1 MGQHEPP
8 TNRSFYLSLG
18 ASTLRFLIII
28 ALVVGGIVVIDQ
40 AFPAADTG
48 GGGATAP
55 LDGGVGVTGATGE
68 TGGTGATGP
77 AAETGNQEEPAP
89 SPEVIGVRI
98 AVFNGAGASG
108 LASATQTLLEDEGYI
123 AVQDPADAPAP
134 YPVTTI
140 YYRAPKDEVEA
151 EALANSFFGDLDDV
165 EIVRL
170 EPGTANIDRTAQLAI
185 FRGDDYATLTAD

>member
-28 ALVVGGIVVIDQ
+28 ALVVGGIIVIDQ
-40 AFPAADTG
+40 AFPAVDTG
-48 GGGATAP
+48 EGATAP
-55 LDGGVGVTGATGE
+55 LDGGVDVTGPTGE
-68 TGGTGATGP
+68 TEPTGP
-77 AAETGNQEEPAP
+77 TAETGGQEPAP

-108 LASATQTLLEDEGYI
+108 LAADTQTLLEDEGYI

-140 YYRAPKDEVEA
+140 YFRAPKDEVEA
-151 EALANSFFGDLDDV
+151 EYLANSFFEDLDGV

-185 FRGDDYATLTAD
+185 FLGDDYATLTAD

>member
-1 MGQHEPP
+1 MGEHGPP

-48 GGGATAP
+48 DGATAP
-55 LDGGVGVTGATGE
+55 LDGGVDVTGPTGE
-68 TGGTGATGP
+68 TEPTGP
-77 AAETGNQEEPAP
+77 TAETGGQQQPEP
-89 SPEVIGVRI
+89 SPQVIGVRI

-151 EALANSFFGDLDDV
+151 EYLATSFFGDLDDV

-185 FRGDDYATLTAD
+185 FLGDDYATLTAD

>member
-8 TNRSFYLSLG
+8 THRSFYLSLG
-18 ASTLRFLIII
+18 ASTLRFIILI

-40 AFPAADTG
+40 AFPAVES

-55 LDGGVGVTGATGE
+55 LDGGVDVTGPTGE
-68 TGGTGATGP
+68 TEPTGP
-77 AAETGNQEEPAP
+77 TAETGQEPAP
-89 SPEVIGVRI
+89 SPQVLGVRI

-108 LASATQTLLEDEGYI
+108 LAGETQLALEEEGYI

-140 YYRAPKDEVEA
+140 YFRAPKDEIEA
-151 EALANSFFGDLDDV
+151 DYLARSFFGDLDDV

-170 EPGTANIDRTAQLAI
+170 EPGTANIDRSAQLAI
-185 FRGDDYATLTAD
+185 FLGDDYATLTAD

>member
-1 MGQHEPP
+1 MGEHEPP

-18 ASTLRFLIII
+18 ASALRFIIVI

-48 GGGATAP
+48 DGATAP
-55 LDGGVGVTGATGE
+55 LDGGVDVTGPTGE
-68 TGGTGATGP
+68 TAEPTGP
-77 AAETGNQEEPAP
+77 TAETGREPAP
-89 SPEVIGVRI
+89 SPQVIGVRI

-108 LASATQTLLEDEGYI
+108 LAADTQTLLEEEGYI

-140 YYRAPKDEVEA
+140 YYRAPKDEIEA
-151 EALANSFFGDLDDV
+151 EYLANSFFEDLDGV
-165 EIVRL
+165 EVVRL
-170 EPGTANIDRTAQLAI
+170 EPGTANIDRTAQLAV
-185 FRGDDYATLTAD
+185 FLGDDYATLTAD

>member
-55 LDGGVGVTGATGE
+55 LDGGVEVTGATGE
-68 TGGTGATGP
+68 TGETEPTGP
-77 AAETGNQEEPAP
+77 AAETGNEEPAP
-89 SPEVIGVRI
+89 SPKVIGVRI

-108 LASATQTLLEDEGYI
+108 LAADTQTLLEDQGYI

-140 YYRAPKDEVEA
+140 YYRAPKDEIEA
-151 EALANSFFGDLDDV
+151 EYLANSFFEDLDGV
-165 EIVRL
+165 EIMRL

-185 FRGDDYATLTAD
+185 FLGDDYAALTAD

>member
-18 ASTLRFLIII
+18 ASALRFIIII

-48 GGGATAP
+48 DGGATAP
-55 LDGGVGVTGATGE
+55 LDGGVVTGPTGE
-68 TGGTGATGP
+68 TEPTGP
-77 AAETGNQEEPAP
+77 TAETGNQEPAP

-108 LASATQTLLEDEGYI
+108 LAADTQTLLEDEGYI

-140 YYRAPKDEVEA
+140 YYRAPKDEIEA
-151 EALANSFFGDLDDV
+151 EYLANSFFEDLDGV

-170 EPGTANIDRTAQLAI
+170 EPGTANIDRSAQLAI
-185 FRGDDYATLTAD
+185 FLGDDYATLTAD

>member
-18 ASTLRFLIII
+18 ASTLRFIIII

-40 AFPAADTG
+40 AFPAADSG
-48 GGGATAP
+48 DGATAP
-55 LDGGVGVTGATGE
+55 LNGGVDVTGPTGE
-68 TGGTGATGP
+68 TEPTGP
-77 AAETGNQEEPAP
+77 TAETGGQEPAP
-89 SPEVIGVRI
+89 SPQVIGVRI

-108 LASATQTLLEDEGYI
+108 LAADTQTLLEEDGYI

-140 YYRAPKDEVEA
+140 YYRAPKDEIEA
-151 EALANSFFGDLDDV
+151 EYLANSFFEDLDDV

-170 EPGTANIDRTAQLAI
+170 EPGTANIDRTVQLAI
-185 FRGDDYATLTAD
+185 FLGDDYATRTAD

>member
-8 TNRSFYLSLG
+8 TDRSFYLSLG
-18 ASTLRFLIII
+18 ASTLRFIIII

-48 GGGATAP
+48 GDGATAP
-55 LDGGVGVTGATGE
+55 LDGGVDVTAPTGE
-68 TGGTGATGP
+68 TEATGP
-77 AAETGNQEEPAP
+77 AGDTAEEEPAP
-89 SPEVIGVRI
+89 SPQVIGVRI

-108 LASATQTLLEDEGYI
+108 LASETQLALVDKGYI

-140 YYRAPKDEVEA
+140 YYRAPKDEIEA
-151 EALANSFFGDLDDV
+151 EYLANSFFKGLEDV
-165 EIVRL
+165 EIARL
-170 EPGTANIDRTAQLAI
+170 EPGTANIDRQAQLAI
-185 FRGDDYATLTAD
+185 FLGDDYASLTAE

>member
-1 MGQHEPP
+1 MARHEPP

-18 ASTLRFLIII
+18 ASTLRFAIIV

-48 GGGATAP
+48 DGATAP
-55 LDGGVGVTGATGE
+55 LNDGVEVTGPTGE
-68 TGGTGATGP
+68 TEPTGP
-77 AAETGNQEEPAP
+77 TAETGGQQPAP
-89 SPEVIGVRI
+89 SPQVIGVRI

-108 LASATQTLLEDEGYI
+108 LAADTQSLLEEEGYI

-140 YYRAPKDEVEA
+140 YYRAPKDEIEA
-151 EALANSFFGDLDDV
+151 EYLANSFFEDLDGV

-170 EPGTANIDRTAQLAI
+170 EPGTANVDRMAQLAI
-185 FRGDDYATLTAD
+185 FLGDDYATLTAD

>member
-1 MGQHEPP
+1 MGEHEPP

-18 ASTLRFLIII
+18 ASTLRFIIII

-48 GGGATAP
+48 DGGTTAP
-55 LDGGVGVTGATGE
+55 LDGGVDVTRPTGE
-68 TGGTGATGP
+68 TEPTGP
-77 AAETGNQEEPAP
+77 TAETGTQEPAP

-108 LASATQTLLEDEGYI
+108 LASNTQLLLEDAGYI

-140 YYRAPKDEVEA
+140 YYRAPKDEIEA
-151 EALANSFFGDLDDV
+151 EYLATSFFGDLDDV
-165 EIVRL
+165 VIERL

-185 FRGDDYATLTAD
+185 FLGDDYATLTAD

>member
-1 MGQHEPP
+1 MGEHGPP

-48 GGGATAP
+48 DGATAP
-55 LDGGVGVTGATGE
+55 LDGGVDVTGPTGE
-68 TGGTGATGP
+68 TEPTGP
-77 AAETGNQEEPAP
+77 TAETGGEQQPEP
-89 SPEVIGVRI
+89 SPQVIGVRI

-108 LASATQTLLEDEGYI
+108 LAADTQTLLEDEGYI

-151 EALANSFFGDLDDV
+151 DALANSFFGDLDGV

-185 FRGDDYATLTAD
+185 FLGDDYATLTAD

>member
-18 ASTLRFLIII
+18 ASTLRFIIII

-48 GGGATAP
+48 DGGATAP
-55 LDGGVGVTGATGE
+55 LDDGVDVTGPTGE
-68 TGGTGATGP
+68 TEPTGP
-77 AAETGNQEEPAP
+77 TAETGNQEPAP
-89 SPEVIGVRI
+89 SPQVIGVRI

-108 LASATQTLLEDEGYI
+108 LAADTQTLLEDEGYI

-140 YYRAPKDEVEA
+140 YFRAPKDEIEA
-151 EALANSFFGDLDDV
+151 EHLANSFFEDLDGV

-185 FRGDDYATLTAD
+185 FLGDDYATLTAD

>member
-8 TNRSFYLSLG
+8 TDRSFYLSLG
-18 ASTLRFLIII
+18 ASTLRFIIII

-48 GGGATAP
+48 DGGATAP
-55 LDGGVGVTGATGE
+55 LDGGVEVTGTTGE
-68 TGGTGATGP
+68 TGETGATGP
-77 AAETGNQEEPAP
+77 TAETGNQEEPAP

-108 LASATQTLLEDEGYI
+108 LAADTQTLLEDEGYI

-140 YYRAPKDEVEA
+140 YYRAPKDEIEA
-151 EALANSFFGDLDDV
+151 EYLANSFFEDLDGV

-185 FRGDDYATLTAD
+185 FLGDDYATLTAD

>member
-18 ASTLRFLIII
+18 ASTLRFIII
-28 ALVVGGIVVIDQ
+28 VALVVGGVVVIDQ

-48 GGGATAP
+48 DGGGPTTP
-55 LDGGVGVTGATGE
+55 LDGGIDTTGPTGE
-68 TGGTGATGP
+68 TEPTGP
-77 AAETGNQEEPAP
+77 TAETGNPEPAP

-108 LASATQTLLEDEGYI
+108 LAADTQTLLEDEGYI

-140 YYRAPKDEVEA
+140 YYRAPKDEIEA
-151 EALANSFFGDLDDV
+151 EYLATSFFGDLDDV
-165 EIVRL
+165 VIERL

-185 FRGDDYATLTAD
+185 FLGDDYATLTAD

>member
-18 ASTLRFLIII
+18 ASTLRFIIII

-40 AFPAADTG
+40 AFPAAETG
-48 GGGATAP
+48 DGGATAP
-55 LDGGVGVTGATGE
+55 LDGGVDVTGPTGE
-68 TGGTGATGP
+68 TGEPTGP
-77 AAETGNQEEPAP
+77 TAETGNQEPAR
-89 SPEVIGVRI
+89 SPQVIGVRI

-108 LASATQTLLEDEGYI
+108 LAADTQTLLEDEGYI

-151 EALANSFFGDLDDV
+151 EFLANSFFEDLDGV

-185 FRGDDYATLTAD
+185 FLGDDYATLTAD

>member
-1 MGQHEPP
+1 MGEHEPP

-18 ASTLRFLIII
+18 ASALRFIIII

-48 GGGATAP
+48 DGATAP
-55 LDGGVGVTGATGE
+55 LDGGVDVTGPTGD
-68 TGGTGATGP
+68 TADPTGP
-77 AAETGNQEEPAP
+77 TAETGREPAP
-89 SPEVIGVRI
+89 SPKVIGVRI

-108 LASATQTLLEDEGYI
+108 LAADTQTLLEEEGYI

-140 YYRAPKDEVEA
+140 YYRAPKDEIEA
-151 EALANSFFGDLDDV
+151 EHLANSFFGDLDGV
-165 EIVRL
+165 EVVRL
-170 EPGTANIDRTAQLAI
+170 EPGTANIDRTAQLAV
-185 FRGDDYATLTAD
+185 FLGDDYATLTAD

>member
-1 MGQHEPP
+1 MGEHEPP

-18 ASTLRFLIII
+18 ASALRFIIII

-48 GGGATAP
+48 DGATAP
-55 LDGGVGVTGATGE
+55 LDGGVDVTGPTGE
-68 TGGTGATGP
+68 TADPTGP
-77 AAETGNQEEPAP
+77 TAETGREPAP
-89 SPEVIGVRI
+89 SPKVIGVRI

-108 LASATQTLLEDEGYI
+108 LAADTQTLLEEEGYI

-140 YYRAPKDEVEA
+140 YYRAPKDEIEA
-151 EALANSFFGDLDDV
+151 EHLANSFFGDLDGV
-165 EIVRL
+165 EVVRL
-170 EPGTANIDRTAQLAI
+170 EPGTANIDRTAQLAV
-185 FRGDDYATLTAD
+185 FLGDDYATLTAD

>member
-18 ASTLRFLIII
+18 ASTLRFIIII
-28 ALVVGGIVVIDQ
+28 ALVVGGVVVIDQ

-48 GGGATAP
+48 GDGATAP
-55 LDGGVGVTGATGE
+55 LDGGVVTGPTAE
-68 TGGTGATGP
+68 TEAPTGP
-77 AAETGNQEEPAP
+77 TAETGDQEQPAP

-108 LASATQTLLEDEGYI
+108 LASNTQLLLEDEGYI

-140 YYRAPKDEVEA
+140 YYRAPKDEIEA
-151 EALANSFFGDLDDV
+151 EYLATSFFGDLDDV
-165 EIVRL
+165 VIERL
-170 EPGTANIDRTAQLAI
+170 EPGTANIDRSAQLAI
-185 FRGDDYATLTAD
+185 FLGDDYATLTAD

>member
-55 LDGGVGVTGATGE
+55 LDGGVEVTGATGE
-68 TGGTGATGP
+68 TGETEPTGP
-77 AAETGNQEEPAP
+77 AAETGNEEPAR

-108 LASATQTLLEDEGYI
+108 LAADTQTLLEDQGYI

-140 YYRAPKDEVEA
+140 YFRAPKDEIEA
-151 EALANSFFGDLDDV
+151 EHLANSFFEDLDGV
-165 EIVRL
+165 EIMRL

-185 FRGDDYATLTAD
+185 FLGDDYAALTAD

>member
-18 ASTLRFLIII
+18 ASTLRFIIII

-48 GGGATAP
+48 GDGATTP
-55 LDGGVGVTGATGE
+55 LDGGVDVTGPTE
-68 TGGTGATGP
+68 TEPTGP
-77 AAETGNQEEPAP
+77 TAETGDQEQPAP
-89 SPEVIGVRI
+89 SPQVIGVRI

-108 LASATQTLLEDEGYI
+108 LASNTQLLLEDEGYI

-140 YYRAPKDEVEA
+140 YYRAPKDEIEA
-151 EALANSFFGDLDDV
+151 EYLATSFFGDLDDV
-165 EIVRL
+165 VIERL
-170 EPGTANIDRTAQLAI
+170 EPGTANIDREAQLAI
-185 FRGDDYATLTAD
+185 FLGDDYATLTAD

>member
-1 MGQHEPP
+1 MGQHGPP

-48 GGGATAP
+48 DGATAP
-55 LDGGVGVTGATGE
+55 LDDGVDVTGPTGETEPTGATGE
-68 TGGTGATGP
+68 TGGQQQP
-77 AAETGNQEEPAP
+77 EP
-89 SPEVIGVRI
+89 SPQVIGVRI

-134 YPVTTI
+134 SPLTNS

-151 EALANSFFGDLDDV
+151 EYLANSFFEDLDDV

-185 FRGDDYATLTAD
+185 FLGDDYATLTAD

>member
-18 ASTLRFLIII
+18 ASTLRFIIII

-40 AFPAADTG
+40 AFPAADSG
-48 GGGATAP
+48 DGATAP
-55 LDGGVGVTGATGE
+55 LNGGVDVTGPTGE
-68 TGGTGATGP
+68 TEPTGP
-77 AAETGNQEEPAP
+77 TAETGGQEPAP
-89 SPEVIGVRI
+89 SPQVIGVRI

-108 LASATQTLLEDEGYI
+108 LAADTQTLLEEDGYI

-140 YYRAPKDEVEA
+140 YYRAPKDEIEA
-151 EALANSFFGDLDDV
+151 EYLANSFFEDLDDV

-185 FRGDDYATLTAD
+185 FLGDDYATRTAD

>member
-8 TNRSFYLSLG
+8 TDRSFYLSLG
-18 ASTLRFLIII
+18 ASTLRFIIII

-48 GGGATAP
+48 DGGATAP
-55 LDGGVGVTGATGE
+55 LDDGVDVTGPTGE
-68 TGGTGATGP
+68 TEPTGP
-77 AAETGNQEEPAP
+77 TAETGNQEPAP
-89 SPEVIGVRI
+89 SPQVIGVRI

-108 LASATQTLLEDEGYI
+108 LAADTQTLLEDEGYI

-140 YYRAPKDEVEA
+140 YFRAPKDEIEA
-151 EALANSFFGDLDDV
+151 EHLANSFFEDLDGV

-185 FRGDDYATLTAD
+185 FLGDDYATLTAD

>member
-1 MGQHEPP
+1 MARHGPP
-8 TNRSFYLSLG
+8 TNRSFYFSLG
-18 ASTLRFLIII
+18 ASTLRFVIIV

-48 GGGATAP
+48 DGATAP
-55 LDGGVGVTGATGE
+55 LNDGVEVTGPTGE
-68 TGGTGATGP
+68 TEPTGP
-77 AAETGNQEEPAP
+77 TAETGGQQPAP
-89 SPEVIGVRI
+89 SPQVIGVRI

-108 LASATQTLLEDEGYI
+108 LAADTQSLLEEEGYI

-140 YYRAPKDEVEA
+140 YYRAPKDEIEA
-151 EALANSFFGDLDDV
+151 EYLANSFFEDLDGV

-170 EPGTANIDRTAQLAI
+170 EPGTANIDRMAQLAI
-185 FRGDDYATLTAD
+185 FLGDDYATLTAD

>member
-8 TNRSFYLSLG
+8 TSRSFYLSLG
-18 ASTLRFLIII
+18 ASTLRFVIII

-48 GGGATAP
+48 GGGTTAP
-55 LDGGVGVTGATGE
+55 LNDGVDVTGPTGE
-68 TGGTGATGP
+68 TEPTGP
-77 AAETGNQEEPAP
+77 TAETGEQEPAP
-89 SPEVIGVRI
+89 SPQVIGVRI

-108 LASATQTLLEDEGYI
+108 LAADTQSLLEDEGYI

-140 YYRAPKDEVEA
+140 YYRAPKDEIEA
-151 EALANSFFGDLDDV
+151 EFLANSFFEDLDGV

-185 FRGDDYATLTAD
+185 FLGDDYATLTAD

>member
-18 ASTLRFLIII
+18 ASTLRFIII
-28 ALVVGGIVVIDQ
+28 VALVVGGVVVIDQ

-48 GGGATAP
+48 DGGGATAP
-55 LDGGVGVTGATGE
+55 LDGGVDVTGPTGE
-68 TGGTGATGP
+68 TEPTGP
-77 AAETGNQEEPAP
+77 TAETGNQEPAP

-108 LASATQTLLEDEGYI
+108 LASNTQLLLEDEGYI

-140 YYRAPKDEVEA
+140 YYRAPKDEIEA
-151 EALANSFFGDLDDV
+151 EYLATSFFGDLDDV
-165 EIVRL
+165 VIERL
-170 EPGTANIDRTAQLAI
+170 EPGTANIDRSAQLAI
-185 FRGDDYATLTAD
+185 FLGDDYATLTAD

>member
-18 ASTLRFLIII
+18 ASTLRFIIII

-40 AFPAADTG
+40 AFPAAETG
-48 GGGATAP
+48 DGGATAP
-55 LDGGVGVTGATGE
+55 LDGGVDVTGPTGE
-68 TGGTGATGP
+68 AGEPTGP
-77 AAETGNQEEPAP
+77 TAETGNQEPAR
-89 SPEVIGVRI
+89 SPQVIGVRI

-108 LASATQTLLEDEGYI
+108 LAADTQTLLEDEGYI

-151 EALANSFFGDLDDV
+151 EFLANSFFEDLDGV
-165 EIVRL
+165 EVVRL

-185 FRGDDYATLTAD
+185 FLGDDYATLTAD

>member
-1 MGQHEPP
+1 MAQHGPP

-18 ASTLRFLIII
+18 ASTLRFAIIV

-48 GGGATAP
+48 DGATAP
-55 LDGGVGVTGATGE
+55 LDDGVEVTGPTGE
-68 TGGTGATGP
+68 TEPTGP
-77 AAETGNQEEPAP
+77 TAETGGQQPAP
-89 SPEVIGVRI
+89 SPQVIGVRI

-108 LASATQTLLEDEGYI
+108 LAADTQSLLEDEGYI
-123 AVQDPADAPAP
+123 PVQDPADAPAP

-140 YYRAPKDEVEA
+140 YYRAPKDEIEA
-151 EALANSFFGDLDDV
+151 EYLANSFFEDLDGV

-185 FRGDDYATLTAD
+185 FLGDDYATLTAD

>member
-1 MGQHEPP
+1 MARHGPP

-18 ASTLRFLIII
+18 ASTLRFVIIV

-48 GGGATAP
+48 DGATAP
-55 LDGGVGVTGATGE
+55 LNDGVEVTGPTGE
-68 TGGTGATGP
+68 TEPTGP
-77 AAETGNQEEPAP
+77 TAETGGQQPAP

-108 LASATQTLLEDEGYI
+108 LAADTQSLLEDEGYI

-140 YYRAPKDEVEA
+140 YYRAPKDEIEA
-151 EALANSFFGDLDDV
+151 EYLANSFFEDLDGV

-170 EPGTANIDRTAQLAI
+170 EPGTANIDRMAQLAI
-185 FRGDDYATLTAD
+185 FLGDDYATLTAD